1 MQAGSGTHLALYST
15 GTGDSAT
22 GGRAARGMMPNHS
35 PLYSAKIKTG
45 WSYAVHPTL
54 CPHGM
59 SGGLCHICSVVFVSI
74 VVRCSFGKLVTAKIH
89 KISTC

>member
-1 MQAGSGTHLALYST
+1 MDCGANLALYSM

-22 GGRAARGMMPNHS
+22 GGKGARGIMLNHS
-35 PLYSAKIKTG
+35 PLYNAKIKNG
-45 WSYAVHPTL
+45 CSYPLHPTVCL
-54 CPHGM
+54 HSM
-59 SGGLCHICSVVFVSI
+59 SGGFPHISSVVFVSI